1 MNMTLGEVEKEG
13 YVLRVGLLSSLIW
26 IGRCNDN
33 VMLLEKYREH
43 NVEVTEIAWDSQED
57 LSQID
62 LIVVRSAWGYQ
73 NKYKAYLDK
82 LKSIA
87 EHALLLNSY
96 EVIHKNVYKEI
107 QFETL
112 ERLQIPC
119 AKTIFLQE
127 VPIDKVVE
135 LIREKLFVEKK
146 LVLKPN
152 ISASGQNTV
161 LIDNKSSESEI
172 RNYVIEQ
179 FKNAKGVLIQEYLS
193 EIENGEISLIFI
205 SGIFTYSVIRYPG
218 IFSGRKETEEYF
230 ATIDLIKF
238 GEEIIQKMVLNNE
251 LYARVDVVMTLEG
264 PKVMEIELNE
274 PDLFFRKIKDA
285 DLYLDRFVEKSIAIY
300 SRSKVK

>member
-1 MNMTLGEVEKEG
+1 MEKEG

-33 VMLLEKYREH
+33 AMLLEKYKEY
-43 NVEVTEIAWDSQED
+43 NVEATEIAWDSQDD
-57 LSQID
+57 LSQLD
-62 LIVVRSAWGYQ
+62 LIVVRSTWGYQ
-73 NKYKAYLDK
+73 NKYKTYLDK
-82 LKSIA
+82 LRSID
-87 EHALLLNSY
+87 EHSLLLNSY
-96 EVIHKNVYKEI
+96 EVIHKNVYKET
-107 QFETL
+107 QFKTF

-135 LIREKLFVEKK
+135 LIKEKLFIEKK

-152 ISASGQNTV
+152 ISASGQDTV
-161 LIDNKSSESEI
+161 LIDNKSSESKI

-179 FKNAKGVLIQEYLS
+179 FKNAKGVLLQEYLS

-218 IFSGRKETEEYF
+218 IFTGGKETEGYS
-230 ATIDLIKF
+230 ASIDLITF
-238 GEEIIQKMVLNNE
+238 GEEIIRKMDLNNE
-251 LYARVDVVMTLEG
+251 LYVRVDVVMTLEG

-285 DLYLDRFVEKSIAIY
+285 DLFLERFVEKSIAIY
-300 SRSKVK
+300 SRSKE